1 MRVKKSALIL
11 LTKHFRTER
20 LNPEIEDLL
29 HREELILASV
39 GKRSVAFF
47 IDEMLLS
54 FILIIA
60 MWDSFVSAQTMEEL
74 VNVTNNFVLEY
85 IALKIIYQ
93 SFFLMQYGASLG
105 KIAMKIR
112 VIEIA
117 TLDNPNVLV
126 ALNRAIF
133 RVISEMLFYLGFL
146 WVMLDPSRQGWHDK
160 TAKTLVVNA

>member
-1 MRVKKSALIL
+1 M
-11 LTKHFRTER
+11 
-20 LNPEIEDLL
+20 NPEIEDLL
-29 HREELILASV
+29 HREEISLAPI
-39 GKRSVAFF
+39 GKRSFAFF

-54 FILIIA
+54 FVLIIA
-60 MWDSFVSAQTMEEL
+60 MWDSFVNAQTIEDL
-74 VNVTNNFVLEY
+74 VAVTNNFVLEY

-93 SFFLMQYGASLG
+93 SFFIMQYGATLG
-105 KIAMKIR
+105 KIALKIR
-112 VIEIA
+112 VIEIE

-146 WVMLDPSRQGWHDK
+146 WGMLDPARQGWHDK